1 MFTLLFM
8 CEIFI
13 IIHILNFY
21 LKYFPSR
28 GNIRGRKKHLK
39 KEPRS
44 ITHMGYYTF

>member
-1 MFTLLFM
+1 M

-28 GNIRGRKKHLK
+28 GNEQEEKTLK

-44 ITHMGYYTF
+44 ITHMVIIPFRDNS